1 MIGMAT
7 SQFAQ
12 SFGWRRRS
20 RTPVSGRALA
30 LLAVLAAALGAA
42 FVVAPGVLAGRT
54 PGGGYSDEKAL
65 ITGMR
70 TSFVEYW
77 SSGDRGYPAGLERI
91 VDYWIDY
98 HIVKAVTAAL
108 LLAVLILLGAR
119 LLRPLM
125 TPGRLASGRGAVLA
139 SSAALA
145 ATAAVISA
153 VLVMVNIQDVVA
165 PFASLLSLLPVGT
178 SNTQLDGTVGQV
190 RQGLAAYPHTG
201 GRTPPALQA
210 MVSNFALYHATL
222 VALLA
227 ILAVVLIAMSITSWK
242 RRARTAPSER
252 RIRRRLAVA
261 GFLPAL
267 LLLPVIL
274 VALANLT
281 TVMHPAPALL
291 AFFNSGAGGL

>member
-1 MIGMAT
+1 MTT

-12 SFGWRRRS
+12 SFGGRRRS
-20 RTPVSGRALA
+20 PTPVSGRALA
-30 LLAVLAAALGAA
+30 LLGVLAAALGAA

-54 PGGGYSDEKAL
+54 PGGGYSDEQAL

-77 SSGDRGYPAGLERI
+77 RSGDRDYPAGLERI

-98 HIVKAVTAAL
+98 QGVKAVTAAL
-108 LLAVLILLGAR
+108 LVAVLLLLGAR
-119 LLRPLM
+119 LLRPLI
-125 TPGRLASGRGAVLA
+125 TPGRLARGRGAVLA

-145 ATAAVISA
+145 ATAAFAAAVIA
-153 VLVMVNIQDVVA
+153 MANIQDVVA
-165 PFASLLSLLPVGT
+165 PFASLISLLPVG
-178 SNTQLDGTVGQV
+178 SSSAPFAETVGQV
-190 RQGLAAYPHTG
+190 RQRLAAYPHPG

-242 RRARTAPSER
+242 RRARTAPTER
-252 RIRRRLAVA
+252 RIRRTLAVA
-261 GFLPAL
+261 GTFPAL
-267 LLLPVIL
+267 LLMPVLI

-281 TVMHPAPALL
+281 TVAHPAPALL